1 MFNFNGGTTL
11 SGTSL
16 TPLGIYAGY
25 LLMNSGNF
33 WVAMCFLLL
42 TTAYFLI
49 VLCTLTRYVINY
61 RRNKHLLHLGTTGRI
76 YN

>member
-16 TPLGIYAGY
+16 TPLGLYAGY

-33 WVAMCFLLL
+33 WVAVCFLGL
-42 TTAYFLI
+42 TTIYFLI
-49 VLCTLTRYVINY
+49 VVCTLTRYIINY
-61 RRNKHLLHLGTTGRI
+61 RRNKHLLHSRAA
-76 YN
+76 

>member
-1 MFNFNGGTTL
+1 MNFHGGTTL

-16 TPLGIYAGY
+16 TPLGLYAGY

-33 WVAMCFLLL
+33 WVAVCFLLL
-42 TTAYFLI
+42 TTLYFLI
-49 VLCTLTRYVINY
+49 VVCMLSRYIINY
-61 RRNKHLLHLGTTGRI
+61 HRNKHLLHLGTTSRI

>member
-16 TPLGIYAGY
+16 TPLGLYAGY

-33 WVAMCFLLL
+33 WVAVCFLLL
-42 TTAYFLI
+42 TTLYFLI
-49 VLCTLTRYVINY
+49 VVCMLSRYIINY
-61 RRNKHLLHLGTTGRI
+61 HRNKHLFYSHPV
-76 YN
+76 